1 MSFADTNTSVFSGLI
16 SSTPINPITTRS
28 DEIIAQ
34 ALPSPLH
41 APPGWRSVVIHSNS
55 PIPTGGGLN
64 LHNTTN
70 SYEQYNTSNA
80 FGGGGYNTSNA
91 FGGGG
96 YNTSNT
102 FEAGLNTTNLSNTY
116 GAGFNTANLSNTYN
130 EYNTSGFNQSATEFL
145 NTSLNTNLSSQN
157 QRVYTD
163 QEQRHIIN
171 TIETQHP
178 PPVFLRK
185 KLPNNAVTYK
195 QNVSL
200 RYLRPPTPPP
210 PGPLIIRKNRKNLY
224 RFYSFLCFLGE
235 IRPPPPRPRSPI
247 QVLIIRISI
256 TNFYVFLL
264 F

>member
-1 MSFADTNTSVFSGLI
+1 MSFADTNTSVLSGLI
-16 SSTPINPITTRS
+16 SSTQINPITIGS

-55 PIPTGGGLN
+55 PIPTDGGLN

-70 SYEQYNTSNA
+70 SYEEYNTSNT
-80 FGGGGYNTSNA
+80 FGGAGYNTSNA
-91 FGGGG
+91 FGGG

-116 GAGFNTANLSNTYN
+116 GAGFDTANLSNTYN
-130 EYNTSGFNQSATEFL
+130 EYNTSGFNQSATDFL

-157 QRVYTD
+157 RTVYTD
-163 QEQRHIIN
+163 QERRNIMH

-185 KLPNNAVTYK
+185 TLPNNAVTYK

-210 PGPLIIRKNRKNLY
+210 PGPLIIRKKKKKLR
-224 RFYSFLCFLGE
+224 SFLFFSLFL
-235 IRPPPPRPRSPI
+235 R
-247 QVLIIRISI
+247 
-256 TNFYVFLL
+256 
-264 F
+264 